1 MDAAALRAR
10 FEDEPDPLVSFV
22 TTEHFTLQ
30 TARAATIAEST
41 GRGTVYLTSVSSVAV
56 ALAFIGQV
64 SSLGTPFFVF
74 AFVLLP
80 ALFFVGVVTFERVLQ
95 TSKEDG
101 LLAMRI
107 NRLRRF
113 YMDFGPG
120 LANYL
125 AMPVPED
132 DPEAAMRQHGIRG
145 GRWQTLLAMPGMI
158 AVINSVLIGVLAGLV
173 AGRFIDA
180 LWASTVIGAVAFIV
194 SAVIHNRRHA
204 RVFWAPEP
212 ADNSESIDG

>member
-1 MDAAALRAR
+1 M
-10 FEDEPDPLVSFV
+10 SFV
-22 TTEHFTLQ
+22 TTEHYTLQ

-41 GRGTVYLTSVSSVAV
+41 GRGTVYLTSVSSVTV

-64 SSLGTPFFVF
+64 SNLGTPFFVF

-113 YMDFGPG
+113 YVDFGPG
-120 LANYL
+120 LANYV

-158 AVINSVLIGVLAGLV
+158 AVINSVLIGVLAGLA
-173 AGRFIDA
+173 AGRFIPPH
-180 LWASTVIGAVAFIV
+180 WASTVIGAGAFIV
-194 SAVIHNRRHA
+194 SAVAHNRRHA

-212 ADNSESIDG
+212 AESSESADR